1 MSVNMSN
8 GENKKITILD
18 GSFGFQLS
26 KYVSKPLEGDPLWS
40 ARSLAKEPEAVI
52 QVHMDY
58 IKAGCD
64 IIETNTYQASI
75 PGFMKYLNC
84 TKEES
89 YELIKKA
96 VLLAKTAIDRAH
108 KEGILQGDTRPLI
121 AGSVGPYGAYLHDG
135 SEYNGYYTDRTP
147 SEVLKNYHK
156 SKIAALVEAGV
167 DLLAIETIPSKKEA
181 EIIVE
186 IIKEFP
192 NIKAWLSFS
201 CQTDGKSTVYGDN
214 FQESAIFCYK
224 LNPNQIIAVGVN
236 CIAPHAVESLLR
248 GINDIPLIVYANSG
262 EKYDPDLGWDNNC
275 EKLEEYIPSW
285 LNLGVK
291 YIGGCCRVC
300 DNYISK
306 IVDEVRKWEKTA
318 HDP

>member
-1 MSVNMSN
+1 
-8 GENKKITILD
+8 
-18 GSFGFQLS
+18 
-26 KYVSKPLEGDPLWS
+26 
-40 ARSLAKEPEAVI
+40 
-52 QVHMDY
+52 
-58 IKAGCD
+58 
-64 IIETNTYQASI
+64 
-75 PGFMKYLNC
+75 MKYLNC

-201 CQTDGKSTVYGDN
+201 CQV
-214 FQESAIFCYK
+214 
-224 LNPNQIIAVGVN
+224 
-236 CIAPHAVESLLR
+236 
-248 GINDIPLIVYANSG
+248 
-262 EKYDPDLGWDNNC
+262 
-275 EKLEEYIPSW
+275 
-285 LNLGVK
+285 
-291 YIGGCCRVC
+291 
-300 DNYISK
+300 
-306 IVDEVRKWEKTA
+306 
-318 HDP
+318 